1 MNEDGSDV
9 LSAAGVIARRAL
21 VRTSVGRRPQVEQFQ
36 RLIVI
41 YSRTSCIVIVIVRG
55 LRCEAARESARRQ
68 SGALPGV
75 AESAR
80 G

>member
-41 YSRTSCIVIVIVRG
+41 YSRTSYIVIVIVRG
-55 LRCEAARESARRQ
+55 LRWEAARESARRQ

-75 AESAR
+75 TESAC